1 MEKLTVIRSVAAPLL
16 LPNIDTDIIAPM
28 KRILFHGD
36 EIEKYGFEPLRFLDG
51 DGDARVPNPEF
62 PLNQERFRHAK
73 ILLCGEN
80 FGCGSSRENAPE
92 AIAGMGIRC
101 VIGTTFGGI
110 FFKNCVNQGILPIK
124 VDKMDL
130 TELAA
135 LSEKGEATT
144 VDLVN
149 RNIILAT
156 GHVLPFSVGDM
167 QRYLLMEGLDNV
179 GLTLEKKEK
188 ILAFEARDREERPWV
203 YLTVE
208 QEKQDTEDVL

>member
-1 MEKLTVIRSVAAPLL
+1 
-16 LPNIDTDIIAPM
+16 
-28 KRILFHGD
+28 
-36 EIEKYGFEPLRFLDG
+36 
-51 DGDARVPNPEF
+51 
-62 PLNQERFRHAK
+62 
-73 ILLCGEN
+73 
-80 FGCGSSRENAPE
+80 
-92 AIAGMGIRC
+92 MGIRC

-124 VDKMDL
+124 VDKKDL
-130 TELAA
+130 TELVA

>member
-1 MEKLTVIRSVAAPLL
+1 MEKFMKLKSIAAPLM

-28 KRILFHGD
+28 KRILLNGD
-36 EIEKYGFEPLRFLDG
+36 EIEKYGFEPLRFING
-51 DGDARVPNPEF
+51 DGDAGALNPEF
-62 PLNQERFRHAK
+62 VLNQERFRGAR

-124 VDKMDL
+124 LSPTDL
-130 TELAA
+130 QELVELSNQSRETE
-135 LSEKGEATT
+135 
-144 VDLVN
+144 VDLEA
-149 RNIILAT
+149 RRITLDT
-156 GHVLPFSVGDM
+156 GRRIPFDIGES

-179 GLTLEKKEK
+179 GLTLKKAAA
-188 ILAFEARDREERPWV
+188 IRDFEEADRRSRPWV
-203 YLTVE
+203 YATM
-208 QEKQDTEDVL
+208 K